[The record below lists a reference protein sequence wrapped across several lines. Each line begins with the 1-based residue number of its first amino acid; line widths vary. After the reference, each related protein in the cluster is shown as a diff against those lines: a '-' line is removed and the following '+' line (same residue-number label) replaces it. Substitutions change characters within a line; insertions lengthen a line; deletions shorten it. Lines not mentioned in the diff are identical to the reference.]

1 MKYTSLLLL
10 LVVLSLSAC
19 TKKPET
25 SDSLQGRL
33 AAAIA
38 VDTPDSRNDLLSK
51 LAMDAANAKNV
62 QITTKAIESIQ
73 NPDLW
78 DKSADACARVLS
90 KNGESKGATEVAR
103 LIRNPDEREK
113 ALAAIA
119 QGQ

>member
-1 MKYTSLLLL
+1 MKYASLLI

-19 TKKPET
+19 TKKPDLSE
-25 SDSLQGRL
+25 SLQGRL
-33 AAAIA
+33 AAAVA
-38 VDTPDSRNDLLSK
+38 VDTPASRNDLLSK
-51 LAMDAANAKNV
+51 LAMDAANAKDV

-90 KNGESKGATEVAR
+90 KQGDAKGATEVAR
-103 LIRNPDEREK
+103 LIRSPNMREK
-113 ALAAIA
+113 ALASIA